1 MKRFTKLLYVL
12 IVFSMLLMP
21 YTTVYAEDTP
31 GGNTAD
37 GTPVPS
43 GSIAGPS
50 AEGDYLGGVDP
61 TNQRDIMM
69 RLEIPYYNAQECA
82 EGTSPSD
89 GESDGTISGK
99 DNEEKI
105 FNFLRTATF
114 GGHKLNAAQI
124 AGIMGS
130 LKAESSNFDPNAGG
144 DSGSHR
150 GIAQW
155 GSRWN
160 DSLKGSLEKQLQFI
174 KKEMDSGE
182 WHDRLERNGFFKLGN
197 SKEDAVA
204 AAYIF
209 TRNYE
214 VAIRN
219 GGGGE
224 KWDGNDGEADN
235 FLQNWYGRKNNAT
248 TFYDKYSSKVDGP
261 APSGGAGRGPGRNIW
276 FGDSRTVG
284 MHNAV
289 GDSGDVW
296 VAKDSMGYDWFNG
309 EGLKQVN
316 SSLEAGDTI
325 VINFGINDPGNVQQY
340 IKRINELAKTDWKSN
355 KVVVMAINP
364 IDEGRAHVA
373 GYKVTTTQIN
383 DFNDAMKNG
392 LNGSNI
398 QFVDT
403 NSMMRRDG
411 YSTQDGIH
419 YTADTYKKL
428 HDNFLN
434 QNNANN
440 STPDAKAADNCAP
453 SENSTNGGPT
463 EYAKDGAIIYNQKD
477 SRWANK
483 PFGPKTISAA
493 GCGPSAMAMIITAL
507 THQSVTPDQVAAV
520 GGADP
525 GGDGSS
531 WTLPTTIA
539 NSGKWPIRVDKIS
552 RDKIDNVLTSG
563 GMVWMCGKGG
573 PIFGDGHC
581 IGIRGRNANDKWLIF
596 DSGITSNSNKEWDRS
611 VIYDGLD
618 KNHADAS
625 LYAVWAK

>member
-1 MKRFTKLLYVL
+1 MKRFSKLLYIV

-37 GTPVPS
+37 GTPVPTDS
-43 GSIAGPS
+43 FAGPS

-61 TNQRDIMM
+61 SNQRDIMM

-82 EGTSPSD
+82 EGTEPSSD
-89 GESDGTISGK
+89 GNSYGPITGN
-99 DNEEKI
+99 DNEEKVL
-105 FNFLRTATF
+105 NFLK
-114 GGHKLNAAQI
+114 GLKINGKKLNAAQI
-124 AGIMGS
+124 AGIMGNFQQENS
-130 LKAESSNFDPNAGG
+130 KFDPNLDG
-144 DSGSHR
+144 

-155 GSRWN
+155 GGGRWN
-160 DSLKGSLEKQLQFI
+160 NSLKGNLEAQL
-174 KKEMDSGE
+174 KHLADELSSGPE
-182 WHDRLERNGFFKLGN
+182 HDNLVNAGFFNIANGRDNALKAAEIF
-197 SKEDAVA
+197 SATFERPDKTKENLPA
-204 AAYIF
+204 
-209 TRNYE
+209 
-214 VAIRN
+214 
-219 GGGGE
+219 
-224 KWDGNDGEADN
+224 
-235 FLQNWYGRKNNAT
+235 RKSYAGSY
-248 TFYDKYSSKVDGP
+248 YDKYSSSIDGP
-261 APSGGAGRGPGRNIW
+261 APSGGAGRGPGRHIW

-284 MHNAV
+284 MRDAV
-289 GDSGDVW
+289 GGSGDVW
-296 VAKDSMGYDWFNG
+296 VAQDSKGYDWFNG
-309 EGLKQVN
+309 DGLKQVN

-325 VINFGINDPGNVQQY
+325 VINFGINDPDNVKNY
-340 IKRINELAKTDWKSN
+340 IKRINELASTDWKSN
-355 KVVVMAINP
+355 KVVVMSINP
-364 IDEGRAHVA
+364 IDEGRAHMA

-383 DFNDAMKNG
+383 NFNEAMKNG
-392 LNGSNI
+392 LKGSNI

-403 NSMMRRDG
+403 NSMMQRDG

-428 HDNFLN
+428 HDNFLS

-440 STPDAKAADNCAP
+440 STTDAKAADNCAP
-453 SENSTNGGPT
+453 SENSANAGPT
-463 EYAKDGAIIYNQKD
+463 EYAKDGAIIYDQND

-507 THQSVTPDQVAAV
+507 THQNVTPDQVAAV

-539 NSGKWPIRVDKIS
+539 SSGKWPIRVDKIS

-573 PIFGDGHC
+573 PIFGGGHC

-618 KNHADAS
+618 QNHGDAS
-625 LYAVWAK
+625 LYAVWAKK